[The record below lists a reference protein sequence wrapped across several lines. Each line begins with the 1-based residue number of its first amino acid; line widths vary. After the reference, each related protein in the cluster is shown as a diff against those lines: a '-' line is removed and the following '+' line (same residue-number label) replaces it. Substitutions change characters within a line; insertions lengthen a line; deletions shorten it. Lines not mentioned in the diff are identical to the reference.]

1 MFWKNQEES
10 GEMTSLCKLA
20 KRVLCA
26 TPTTAAFERTFST
39 AGFIFNNRRS
49 RLSDTRFEH
58 LLFNNLNGD
67 LRSFRARVEA
77 FQIDR
82 KRKITEVDN

>member
-1 MFWKNQEES
+1 MFWKNKEES

-26 TPTTAAFERTFST
+26 TPTTAAVERTFST

-49 RLSDTRFEH
+49 RLSDTTFEH

-77 FQIDR
+77 FQSGR
-82 KRKITEVDN
+82 KRKIAEVDN